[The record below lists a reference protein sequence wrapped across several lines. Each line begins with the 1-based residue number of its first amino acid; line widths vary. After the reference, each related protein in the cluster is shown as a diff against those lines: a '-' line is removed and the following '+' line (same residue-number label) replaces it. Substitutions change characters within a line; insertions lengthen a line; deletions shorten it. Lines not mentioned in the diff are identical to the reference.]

1 MENQELIKPERDSA
15 PFWRSIGGKL
25 LVQACAHCGKHFH
38 YPRPL
43 CPFCASTELRWVE
56 CTGRAEVYSFSIVRR
71 SDPYVI
77 AFVELEEGPRLLT
90 NIVDCDMESIRI
102 GDAVS
107 VVFHDANGIATP
119 MFRPD
124 GAKR

>member
-25 LVQACAHCGKHFH
+25 MVQACAHCSKHFH

-102 GDAVS
+102 GDALS

>member
-1 MENQELIKPERDSA
+1 MEMQEQITPERDSA

-25 LVQACAHCGKHFH
+25 LVQACEHCGKNFH

-43 CPFCASTELRWVE
+43 CPFCASTQLCWVE
-56 CTGRAEVYSFSIVRR
+56 CSGRGEIYSFSIVRR

-77 AFVELEEGPRLLT
+77 AFVELAEGPRLLT
-90 NIVDCDMESIRI
+90 NIVDCDVDAVRI

-107 VVFHDANGIATP
+107 VVFHEVNGISVP

-124 GAKR
+124 GDQH

>member
-1 MENQELIKPERDSA
+1 MENQEQIKPERDGA

-25 LVQACAHCGKHFH
+25 LVQACEHCDEHFH

-43 CPFCASTELRWVE
+43 CPFCASTQLRWVE

-90 NIVDCDMESIRI
+90 NIVDCDIESIRI

-107 VVFHDANGIATP
+107 VIFHDFNGIATP

>member
-1 MENQELIKPERDSA
+1 MEMQEQITPERDSA

-25 LVQACAHCGKHFH
+25 LVQACEHCGKNFH

-43 CPFCASTELRWVE
+43 CPFCASTQLNWVE
-56 CTGRAEVYSFSIVRR
+56 CSGRGEVYSFSIVRR

-77 AFVELEEGPRLLT
+77 AFVELAEGPRLLT
-90 NIVDCDMESIRI
+90 NIVDCDVDAVRI

-107 VVFHDANGIATP
+107 VVFHEVNGISVP

-124 GAKR
+124 GDQH